1 MSEITISPTP
11 SPITV
16 IADTDPV
23 EVHISNDPVSVSMSD
38 TPIEFPQVVE
48 AHSQLE
54 EDALFLA
61 GAKIVIRTDLI

>member
-1 MSEITISPTP
+1 MSSITISPAETP
-11 SPITV
+11 ISVYPV
-16 IADTDPV
+16 VDPV
-23 EVHISNDPVSVSMSD
+23 VVAVSD

-48 AHSQLE
+48 AHNQLE